1 MSSNRIVK
9 AVDLLYSKEHTKDD
23 ISEFVKKLNKL
34 IVETI
39 KWLISYLSESDM
51 ELIESKY
58 HSLYIITG
66 LIMSRYDID
75 VENLIISKTRKIKE
89 ECLDIN
95 RHIKEKWFLDENRQV
110 GFFAKKLAELS
121 DMK

>member
-1 MSSNRIVK
+1 MVQTSN
-9 AVDLLYSKEHTKDD
+9 Y
-23 ISEFVKKLNKL
+23 
-34 IVETI
+34 
-39 KWLISYLSESDM
+39 
-51 ELIESKY
+51 IESKY

-75 VENLIISKTRKIKE
+75 AENLMISKTEKIKGIE
-89 ECLDIN
+89 KECLDIN

>member
-1 MSSNRIVK
+1 MGLS
-9 AVDLLYSKEHTKDD
+9 
-23 ISEFVKKLNKL
+23 VKKLNKI

-39 KWLISYLSESDM
+39 NWLISYLSESDM

-75 VENLIISKTRKIKE
+75 AENLMISKTEKIKGIE
-89 ECLDIN
+89 KECLDIN
-95 RHIKEKWFLDENRQV
+95 RH
-110 GFFAKKLAELS
+110 LA
-121 DMK
+121 